1 MAVLSPTSAVSEVGR
16 GAARTG
22 SGRSATPPNA
32 PSVAL
37 PLAFVLA
44 GVAALLVG
52 VGWLTARPDIL
63 ATYHYNQ
70 YVLAVTH
77 LMTLGFV
84 SSVIMGAMYQLVPVA
99 LETKLYSERLAR
111 WHLAAHLPGVLGMV
125 WMFWVW
131 NLKQVGHFGSLVA
144 LGIGLFVFNMARTLR
159 RVPRWNVVATGIASA
174 VVWLALTG
182 LAGLYV
188 AAAKC
193 WTFSPFSPIPQ
204 MHAHAHLGG
213 VGFFILMIVA
223 VSYKLVPMFSLS
235 EVQNARR
242 AGWSIGLL
250 NAGLAGL
257 FVTILLDSAWK
268 LLFAAVIVAAL
279 GLYGLELRAIL
290 RARKRRPLDW
300 ALRYFLTAVSLLAPL
315 GGLALV
321 LCWPGVPATAF
332 TAQLEN
338 VYGLVALLGVV
349 TLAILGM
356 LYKIIPFLVW
366 FARYSLEVGRYRV
379 PALADLYSPTL
390 QRVGYWTYLAGLGAL
405 TVATAFGHEAAVRY
419 SCAVL
424 AASVAV
430 FALNVG
436 LILRHLVRP
445 TLEPFVPPAAVQ
457 GTL

>member
-1 MAVLSPTSAVSEVGR
+1 MAVLSPTSVVHDAGRVTASAVPRPS
-16 GAARTG
+16 AAH
-22 SGRSATPPNA
+22 PNA

-37 PLAFVLA
+37 PLAFVLT
-44 GVAALLVG
+44 GVVALLVG

-77 LMTLGFV
+77 LFTLGFV
-84 SSVIMGAMYQLVPVA
+84 SSIIMGAMYQLVPVA
-99 LETKLYSERLAR
+99 LETKLHSERLAR
-111 WHLAAHLPGVLGMV
+111 WHLAAHLPGVIGMV

-174 VVWLALTG
+174 VVWLTLTG

-193 WTFSPFSPIPQ
+193 WTFSPFSPLPQ

-213 VGFFILMIVA
+213 VGFFVLMIVA

-235 EVQNARR
+235 EVQSVRR

-315 GGLALV
+315 SGLALV
-321 LCWPGVPATAF
+321 LCWPGLPATAF

-338 VYGLVALLGVV
+338 VYGLGALLGVV

-356 LYKIIPFLVW
+356 LYKIVPFLVW
-366 FARYSLEVGRYRV
+366 FARYSQEIGRSRV
-379 PALADLYSPTL
+379 PALADLYSPAL
-390 QRVGYWTYLAGLGAL
+390 QRVGYWTYLAGLAAV
-405 TVATAFGHEAAVRY
+405 TVATALGHEAAVRY

-424 AASVAV
+424 TAGVVV
-430 FALNVG
+430 FVLNVG
-436 LILRHLVRP
+436 LILRHLARP
-445 TLEPFVPPAAVQ
+445 TLEPFVPPAAVK
-457 GTL
+457 GTP

>member
-1 MAVLSPTSAVSEVGR
+1 MAVLSPTSVVNDAGR
-16 GAARTG
+16 AAAGAGPAQ
-22 SGRSATPPNA
+22 SGAPPNA
-32 PSVAL
+32 ASVVL

-44 GVAALLVG
+44 GVVALLVG

-77 LMTLGFV
+77 LFTLGFV
-84 SSVIMGAMYQLVPVA
+84 SSVVMGAMYQLVPVA
-99 LETKLYSERLAR
+99 LETHLHSEWLAR
-111 WHLAAHLPGVLGMV
+111 WHLAAHLPGVIGMV

-188 AAAKC
+188 SAAKC

-213 VGFFILMIVA
+213 VGFFVLMIVA

-235 EVQNARR
+235 AVQSPGR

-250 NAGLAGL
+250 NGGLAGL
-257 FVTILLDSAWK
+257 FVTILLDSPWK
-268 LLFAAVIVAAL
+268 LLFALVIVAAL
-279 GLYGLELRAIL
+279 SLYAMEMRAIL

-300 ALRYFLTAVSLLAPL
+300 ALRYFLTAISLLAPL
-315 GGLALV
+315 CGLALV
-321 LCWPGVPATAF
+321 LCWPGLPATAF

-338 VYGLVALLGVV
+338 VYGLLALLGVV
-349 TLAILGM
+349 TMAILGM
-356 LYKIIPFLVW
+356 LYKIVPFLVW
-366 FARYSLEVGRYRV
+366 FARYSPEVGRCRV
-379 PALADLYSPTL
+379 PALSDLYSPVL
-390 QRVGYWTYLAGLGAL
+390 QRAGYWIYLAGLGAL
-405 TVATAFGHEAAVRY
+405 TLATALGHEAAVRAA
-419 SCAVL
+419 CAVL
-424 AASVAV
+424 AAGVAV

-436 LILRHLVRP
+436 LILRHLARP
-445 TLEPFVPPAAVQ
+445 TLEPLVPPAPVK